1 MSQSPYAGVP
11 DDDDDDD
18 DLGGGPAAGSGSP
31 AAPPFSPTGATAS
44 EQMMLRMFQQMA
56 EATKAASEAATAAA
70 NALAKQGA
78 PRESSTAGYSDANR
92 ILKRPDDF
100 GSPNF
105 DYDLAM
111 WQEWLHGFKSW
122 LIFADS
128 NYESELQEIDA
139 NLSRP
144 LRGPEMSPGAQARS
158 QRLYAIFSSLLKHNE
173 AQTEGYPHSGPR
185 EEWIRS
191 LSPTHG
197 SVRAEIKGAWISTHE
212 RHRSISE
219 FWQGQDVARAHRSPR
234 TPVFRIRESGGE
246 TRCVF

>member
-11 DDDDDDD
+11 DDDDDDDDDD

-70 NALAKQGA
+70 NALAKQGT
-78 PRESSTAGYSDANR
+78 PSESSTAGYSDANR

-128 NYESELQEIDA
+128 KYESELQEIDA

-144 LRGPEMSPGAQARS
+144 LKGPEMSPGAQARS
-158 QRLYAIFSSLLKHNE
+158 QRLYAIFSSLLKNKPRVILIQVPGRNGYE
-173 AQTEGYPHSGPR
+173 AYRQLMAVYAPKSK
-185 EEWIRS
+185 
-191 LSPTHG
+191 
-197 SVRAEIKGAWISTHE
+197 VRGLAISK
-212 RHRSISE
+212 
-219 FWQGQDVARAHRSPR
+219 FWQGQDVAGAHRGSR
-234 TPVFRIRESGGE
+234 TLVRGIRESGGE
-246 TRCVF
+246 TRWR

>member
-1 MSQSPYAGVP
+1 MRAMSQSPYAGVP
-11 DDDDDDD
+11 DDDDD

-56 EATKAASEAATAAA
+56 EATKAASEAAAAAA

-78 PRESSTAGYSDANR
+78 PSESSTAGYSDANR

-122 LIFADS
+122 LIFC
-128 NYESELQEIDA
+128 
-139 NLSRP
+139 
-144 LRGPEMSPGAQARS
+144 
-158 QRLYAIFSSLLKHNE
+158 RLK
-173 AQTEGYPHSGPR
+173 
-185 EEWIRS
+185 
-191 LSPTHG
+191 
-197 SVRAEIKGAWISTHE
+197 V
-212 RHRSISE
+212 
-219 FWQGQDVARAHRSPR
+219 
-234 TPVFRIRESGGE
+234 
-246 TRCVF
+246 